1 MARVLVFD
9 SGVGGLS
16 VLKELRAQKC
26 ATSFGYLADN
36 GFFPYGIK
44 EDAALIER
52 LPQLIRAAVVAHEFD
67 AVVVACNTASTIA
80 LDEIRVA
87 VDVPVVGTVPAIKPA
102 CGVSH
107 SRVVG
112 LLGTPGTVRRP
123 YTDDLI
129 LKFAGD
135 CEVLRHGSAE
145 LVELAERKMSDGVL
159 DVEDVQDAVRGLF
172 CQPRGEQIDTVVLA
186 CTHFPLLRDELR
198 KAVDRPIQW
207 VDSGAAIARQ
217 TKKVLS
223 DNEPPAGRVAVSDQ
237 LLLTASEITPS
248 LLRSFQAAG
257 FTNPQLIDF

>member
-1 MARVLVFD
+1 MTRVLVFD

-16 VLKELRAQKC
+16 VLKELRAQSC
-26 ATSFGYLADN
+26 ATSYGYLADN

-44 EDAALIER
+44 SDAALIDR
-52 LPQLIRAAVVAHEFD
+52 LPKLIFEAVSAYEFD

-80 LDEIRVA
+80 LDEIRQA
-87 VDVPVVGTVPAIKPA
+87 IDVPVVGTVPAIKPA

-107 SRVVG
+107 TRVVG

-145 LVELAERKMSDGVL
+145 LVELAERKLTSGAIDLQEVKS
-159 DVEDVQDAVRGLF
+159 AIKGLF
-172 CQPRGEQIDTVVLA
+172 RQPRGAEIDTVVLA
-186 CTHFPLLRDELR
+186 CTHFPLLKDELR
-198 KAVDRPIQW
+198 KAVGRPMQW
-207 VDSGAAIARQ
+207 VDSGTAIARQ

-223 DNEPPAGRVAVSDQ
+223 EISLPAGHLPRADQ
-237 LLLTASEITPS
+237 LLLTAEGMPGR
-248 LLRSFQAAG
+248 LLRSFQAEG
-257 FTNPQLIDF
+257 FCAPEILKI